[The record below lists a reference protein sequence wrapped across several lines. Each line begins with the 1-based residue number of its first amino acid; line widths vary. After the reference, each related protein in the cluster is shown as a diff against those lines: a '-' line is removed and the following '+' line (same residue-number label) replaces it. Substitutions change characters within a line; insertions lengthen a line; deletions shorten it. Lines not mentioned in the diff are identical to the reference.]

1 MKNIKVMSAL
11 LVTAALG
18 LSGCGD
24 KADNSSLT
32 SESSPDI
39 VIETQEP
46 ETTAAETSAPEE
58 TTTTTTTTTAPAES
72 EAETIS
78 TLENYIGEADA
89 LNAQYTFALTNSTG
103 SVITGFEV
111 KYGDDDFSEDLLPY
125 GENFGVDESRQFS
138 FTNYNSGE
146 VLTIADYGVKLTYE
160 DGTEQLLHVFPMSE
174 IVDAEIRSMD
184 GFPFLVFTDKLGEI
198 ENTMETERTR
208 FEEDEKKARESSS
221 IILPEETYN
230 KNDSS
235 SSSADSSSDSS
246 SQASW

>member
-1 MKNIKVMSAL
+1 MKNKKIITAL

-18 LSGCGD
+18 LAGCGD
-24 KADNSSLT
+24 DADNSAPT

-39 VIETQEP
+39 IIETQEP

-78 TLENYIGEADA
+78 TLENYIGEPDA
-89 LNAQYTFALTNSTG
+89 LSAQYTFALTNSTG

-111 KYGDDDFSEDLLPY
+111 KYGDDEYTEDLLPY
-125 GENFGVDESRQFS
+125 GESFGVDESRQFS
-138 FTNYNSGE
+138 FTNNVSGE
-146 VLTIADYGVKLTYE
+146 LLVISDYGVKLTYE
-160 DGTEQLLHVFPMSE
+160 DGSEQLLHVFPMSE
-174 IVDAEIRSMD
+174 IQEAEIRSMN
-184 GFPFLVFTDKLGEI
+184 GFPFLVFIDKIGEE
-198 ENTMETERTR
+198 ENTMETERSR

-221 IILPEETYN
+221 LILPEETYN